1 MSVAAGPVART
12 AEALA
17 RELGGEL
24 QGDPQAPVTRI
35 DTIDGATTGSLSF
48 IRTERFAE
56 AWVLSKASV
65 GLISQSAAGQA
76 RELAQGR
83 ALILVP
89 DADLALV
96 RVLEMFAPREATPE
110 PGVHSRACVAQGATI
125 AASASIGPNC
135 TIGEGA
141 HIGDGCVLVA
151 NVFVGRGARVG
162 AKSVLHP
169 GVRVL
174 DRCEVGERC
183 LLHPGVTIGAD
194 GFGYRPGPG
203 GPVKVPHIGNVVIG
217 NEVEIGANTCVDRAK
232 FGSTTI
238 GDKTKI
244 DNLVQVGHNCRI
256 GRACLIC
263 GQCGISG
270 SVKIGDG
277 VIMGGAAAIADN
289 LEIGDRAQI
298 AACSGV
304 MNNIPPGEV
313 WIGIPAGPAREYKRN
328 YAAFRMLGKMLPHL
342 KRLMRADEGA
352 L

>member
-1 MSVAAGPVART
+1 MSGAAGPVART

-24 QGDPQAPVTRI
+24 LGDPLAPVARI
-35 DTIDGATTGSLSF
+35 DTIDGATPGSLTF

-56 AWVLSKASV
+56 AWAQSQASV
-65 GLISQSAAGQA
+65 GLISKSAAGQA
-76 RELAQGR
+76 REPAQGR

-96 RVLEMFAPREATPE
+96 RVLELFAPPRTRPE
-110 PGVHSRACVAQGATI
+110 PGVHPRACVAPGATI
-125 AASASIGPNC
+125 ARSASIGPNC
-135 TIGEGA
+135 TISDGA
-141 HIGDGCVLVA
+141 HIGEGCELVA
-151 NVFVGRGARVG
+151 NVFIGRGARVG
-162 AKSVLHP
+162 AGSVLHP

-174 DRCEVGERC
+174 DRCEVGEGC
-183 LLHPGVTIGAD
+183 MLHPGVTIGAD
-194 GFGYRPGPG
+194 GFGYRPGPR

-238 GDKTKI
+238 GDQTKI

-289 LEIGDRAQI
+289 IEVGDRAQI

-328 YAAFRMLGKMLPHL
+328 YAAFRMLGKMMPHL